1 MDTLEETFNKFD
13 EIIAQFDKDIE
24 AIKINLKKA
33 KKALEID
40 DQTMSLCR
48 YSTFIYSFQLSG
60 GIVFYRLYP
69 FIFMLYDQ

>member
-1 MDTLEETFNKFD
+1 MDTLEEIFNKFD

-24 AIKINLKKA
+24 AIKTNLKKA

-40 DQTMSLCR
+40 DWLGSP
-48 YSTFIYSFQLSG
+48 STYFTFDR

>member
-40 DQTMSLCR
+40 D
-48 YSTFIYSFQLSG
+48 
-60 GIVFYRLYP
+60 
-69 FIFMLYDQ
+69 